1 MIPNSIARHL
11 RLLALYCFDRTRTYD
26 RQPLKSLSREGRRS
40 ISTLNSRILNF
51 KRQNHVEVS
60 VAVHISHRNM
70 DRSGLHTG
78 CTKTDGIRIN
88 AGRIKSIHA
97 ENCHIDILV
106 AVRIYSIGIFLWPD
120 VDGSQHRST
129 KLNRPDIADA
139 GTEIS

>member
-1 MIPNSIARHL
+1 MIPNSIAQHL

-40 ISTLNSRILNF
+40 IPALNSCILDL
-51 KRQNHVEVS
+51 KTQNHVEVS
-60 VAVHISHRNM
+60 VSVHIPYRTT

-97 ENCHIDILV
+97 ENCHIDV
-106 AVRIYSIGIFLWPD
+106 FVTAWIYSIGIPFSVSRQP
-120 VDGSQHRST
+120 
-129 KLNRPDIADA
+129 RP
-139 GTEIS
+139 TS